1 MSEARW
7 HAARVILDE
16 GADPEGEQADL
27 LSALL
32 YEVGMEG
39 IEIRDRATPPE
50 LVISFPPDLAPGA
63 LTEAVIEALETSGL
77 PYQSVTVEAVAPV
90 DWATHWRQHFTP
102 LCFGRLWVVPTWLE
116 PPAEAQEVLTLDPS
130 SAFGTGLHATT
141 ALCMERID
149 ALSPVARVL
158 DVGTGSGILALAAL
172 KLGATS
178 AVGTDN
184 DPEALRVALENAEQ
198 NGLQDRLTLTGADVT
213 ELGEAFP
220 LVVANIL
227 SGPLIDMA
235 PALAATVAPGGRLV
249 LSGILGTQ
257 ADDVVAAYVAAGMLD
272 PVVTPREEWVRIDLT
287 QARKEG

>member
-1 MSEARW
+1 MSEALW
-7 HAARVILDE
+7 HAAKVILGED
-16 GADPEGEQADL
+16 ADPEGEQADL

-39 IEIRDRATPPE
+39 IEIRDQAHPPE
-50 LVISFPPDLAPGA
+50 LVVSFPPHLAPA
-63 LTEAVIEALETSGL
+63 DITVSVIEALEEAGM
-77 PYQSVTVEAVAPV
+77 PYQSVMVEAVAPV
-90 DWATHWRQHFTP
+90 DWANHWRQHFTP

-116 PPAEAQEVLTLDPS
+116 PPPHAEEVLVIDPS

-149 ALSPVARVL
+149 ALSPVKRVL
-158 DVGTGSGILALAAL
+158 DVGTGTGILALAAL

-184 DPEALRVALENAEQ
+184 DPEALRVADENAEQ
-198 NGLQDRLTLTGADVT
+198 NALQDRLTLTGADVSEIAET
-213 ELGEAFP
+213 FP

-227 SGPLIDMA
+227 SGPLVDMA
-235 PALAATVAPGGRLV
+235 PALARTVARGGRLV

-257 ADDVVAAYVAAGMLD
+257 ADDVVAAYVAEGLLE
-272 PVVTPREEWVRIDLT
+272 PVVTPRDEWVRIDL
-287 QARKEG
+287 RREG